1 VEGPES
7 PESPGRLKNDLPP
20 AEKFSLGISRTTG
33 LVVSPIVCLPTQLH
47 ILHPASRLMKA
58 NLRINFKRICF
69 DAKISRQRG
78 RTKKR
83 ERK

>member
-33 LVVSPIVCLPTQLH
+33 LVVSTHCVF
-47 ILHPASRLMKA
+47 A
-58 NLRINFKRICF
+58 NAVTYFAPGKPPNESK
-69 DAKISRQRG
+69 SPH
-78 RTKKR
+78 
-83 ERK
+83 